1 MAKPYS
7 YMIQIKD
14 TDIEPMIKALAAEDM
29 RTIGNQAA
37 WLIRREYRLRHAAT
51 AELNAHEDSIANA
64 DGESQEVA

>member
-29 RTIGNQAA
+29 RTIGNEVAY
-37 WLIRREYRLRHAAT
+37 LVRKEYYSRNPMSLEQINSHAS
-51 AELNAHEDSIANA
+51 SIADKA
-64 DGESQEVA
+64 A